1 MFDLDSVRARFPIL
15 KNKVEM
21 QKYPLCFLDSAST
34 SLKLDAVVEKTND
47 YYTKY
52 SANMARSDYDL
63 GAKVDEEVALTRAKV
78 QQFINAKNSD
88 EIVFTNN
95 TTEGINLVAYGYVL
109 KNITKDD
116 EIIVSVLEHAAN
128 LLPWYRVS
136 EMTGCKISYVPVD
149 EEGHVLIDEL
159 EKLVSTKTKVIALAH
174 VSNVLAQLIDAK
186 RVAKIAHQVGAI
198 FVLDGAQ
205 SVPHVPVDVQQLDCD
220 FLVFSAHKMIGPTG
234 VGVLYGKSE
243 LLELTDPLFLGGGM
257 NLKYNMCGD
266 VSFLKPP
273 HKFEA
278 GTPNL
283 AGIIGFSPAID
294 FLNEIGMENVAKHE
308 EEIRKYALKRLQEI
322 PNIVIYNESATTGII
337 TFNIEGIFAQDVATY
352 LNSKGICVRSGQHCS
367 KILSE
372 RFETNSTVRMSTYL
386 YTSKDDI
393 DRLIDALKTVEDFLD
408 AYF

>member
-220 FLVFSAHKMIGPTG
+220 FLVFSAHKMLGPTG